1 MSDVYNIEIHKILSE
16 NLTNFELSK
25 SYGHRAVGDKI
36 ESDCSNIVM
45 KHFVNE
51 YKPPTSKRS
60 IEDFSLVTT
69 DHHNLFD
76 VKTHFIQ
83 DTIGFSMPNL
93 ISVKRLKKLL
103 ENDLQSLSYVFVDYT
118 RDDLGVIIKDVT
130 VKYIWELDWTIL
142 SIGALGK
149 GQLQIKDANKQLK
162 FTDIGKQKWF
172 DILKVNVNSF
182 YQKEMMKIKKEIG
195 EWI

>member
-1 MSDVYNIEIHKILSE
+1 MNDVYNIQIHKILSE

-45 KHFVNE
+45 KHYDNE

-60 IEDFSLVTT
+60 IEDFSLVA
-69 DHHNLFD
+69 DGHNSFFD

-83 DTIGFSMPNL
+83 DAAGFSMPNL

-103 ENDLQSLSYVFVDYT
+103 ETDSLSLSYIFVDYI
-118 RDDLGVIIKDVT
+118 RNDWGVIIKDVT

-172 DILKVNVNSF
+172 DMLKVNVNSF
-182 YQKEMMKIKKEIG
+182 YQKEIMKIKKEIG